1 VTRRP
6 LASAALALIA
16 CAGLGSPAK
25 CQGHGPVF
33 GLSTPTLRKGG
44 WTLDVGFMGQ
54 VIGEHEM
61 AMFRPMVS
69 YGITEDVQLSASF
82 PLPIYTSQGMTP
94 ARVATRMPASPDVEL
109 TLGWR
114 FRKRELGVGSRVE
127 STTYLTLA
135 YPTDATRMGLQTSPG
150 VAAALTTGYASRTV
164 YAWVGGMYRR
174 YVTPVGP
181 TADHP
186 GDLAMYSLVLGYR
199 PPAFQHDYPHAD
211 WRIFVEAVGEVA
223 SRDVAGGIRRPASG
237 GHRLF
242 VGPTLLGLY
251 GAWGMSGGPLFPV
264 YQQLNGEQP
273 RDKVRLALDL
283 IFWWF

>member
-1 VTRRP
+1 
-6 LASAALALIA
+6 
-16 CAGLGSPAK
+16 
-25 CQGHGPVF
+25 
-33 GLSTPTLRKGG
+33 
-44 WTLDVGFMGQ
+44 
-54 VIGEHEM
+54 
-61 AMFRPMVS
+61 
-69 YGITEDVQLSASF
+69 
-82 PLPIYTSQGMTP
+82 
-94 ARVATRMPASPDVEL
+94 PDVEL

-114 FRKRELGVGSRVE
+114 FRKRELGVGSRFE

-150 VAAALTTGYASRTV
+150 VAAALATGYVSRTI

-211 WRIFVEAVGEVA
+211 WRMFMEAVGEVA
-223 SRDVAGGIRRPASG
+223 SRDVAGGVRRPVSG

-251 GAWGMSGGPLFPV
+251 GEWGISGGALFPV
-264 YQQLNGEQP
+264 YQQLSGEQP
-273 RDKVRLALDL
+273 RERVRLALDL